1 MSNTNLTPIKRQVTT
16 AVNRANDITIDSVE
30 SLTSAADILK
40 SVKDAGK
47 VVKAEKEKITKPLN
61 DALKNARDLF
71 RPIEDDLKTGERIIK
86 DKMVDYEAEV
96 EAERAKQAAKLEAR
110 VEKGTMRVDTAM
122 RKMDDLE
129 TVDQTIKGV
138 KGSVTYREVRK
149 VKVVDPTKIPLKY
162 MMDERVIAAIET
174 AVRTDVLNGT
184 KVDGVE
190 IKIEKVVAS
199 R

>member
-30 SLTSAADILK
+30 SLASAADILK
-40 SVKDAGK
+40 AVKDAGK
-47 VVKAEKEKITKPLN
+47 VVKGEKEKITKPLN

-129 TVDQTIKGV
+129 TVDQTIKGT

>member
-16 AVNRANDITIDSVE
+16 AVNRANDITIDSQE
-30 SLTSAADILK
+30 SLASAADILK
-40 SVKDAGK
+40 AVKDAGK

-86 DKMVDYEAEV
+86 DKMVDYEAEI
-96 EAERAKQAAKLEAR
+96 EAKRAEEAARLERR

-129 TVDQTIKGV
+129 TVDQTVKGV

-162 MMDERVIAAIET
+162 LMDERVIAAIET
-174 AVRTDVLNGT
+174 VVRTDVLNGT